1 MEWKRVLEHNLRYNI
16 QANNAFKPFNDDFDY
31 NLIKK
36 YVSESKPLT
45 PEESI
50 LFELLPKF
58 HDVYVIYYSYLKA
71 LHEEYHLKSLVVRC
85 VSGCRPTT
93 KASGKTSAW
102 M

>member
-1 MEWKRVLEHNLRYNI
+1 MLVGVIMEWKRVLEHNLRYNI

-71 LHEEYHLKSLVVRC
+71 LHEEYHLSPINLYKYLI
-85 VSGCRPTT
+85 
-93 KASGKTSAW
+93 AIANHD
-102 M
+102 